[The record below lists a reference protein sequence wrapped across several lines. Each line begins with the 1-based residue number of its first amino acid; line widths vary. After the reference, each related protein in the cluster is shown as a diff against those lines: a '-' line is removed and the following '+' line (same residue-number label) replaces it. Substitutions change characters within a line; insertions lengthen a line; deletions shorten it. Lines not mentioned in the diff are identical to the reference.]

1 MNFDEETRR
10 MKDRAF
16 KKELEFQ
23 RKLHPDADKDM
34 QERNIRKKIYGSPRG
49 GGAMLD
55 LTQRPGGMRMPP
67 KKKFKEGK
75 KVRGM
80 GIARKGTRACKM
92 R

>member
-1 MNFDEETRR
+1 
-10 MKDRAF
+10 
-16 KKELEFQ
+16 
-23 RKLHPDADKDM
+23 
-34 QERNIRKKIYGSPRG
+34 
-49 GGAMLD
+49 ML
-55 LTQRPGGMRMPP
+55 QGQGMYSKP